1 MPGDDGLDCD
11 CCDNRACYEPEGSP
25 GWAGVPVIDLDGTC
39 WPLDFA
45 ARTIGVAERDLKDLV
60 RIAGLK
66 PAGTARM
73 SAYRRSG
80 RQPRVYDAAKLIK
93 ISAVITTLR
102 DI

>member
-1 MPGDDGLDCD
+1 MTAMSDDELTCD
-11 CCDNRACYEPEGSP
+11 CYPDVPCRPA

-45 ARTIGVAERDLKDLV
+45 AATIGVDLRDLKDLV

-73 SAYRRSG
+73 SAYRRQG

-93 ISAVITTLR
+93 ISNLITTLR